1 MNTRTKGPISPIRC
15 GRWVLICPLLL
26 ALVPLVF
33 LVACLA
39 PQSATPDIA
48 APPSPASSPSAPT
61 PTPPPASTPSTPVPT
76 PVPLPTP
83 TFTPVPLPE
92 VCLRQR
98 FAADI
103 GACHAA
109 SVYDIRLTVDP
120 RSAQVMGQQQVRYT
134 NAEGQPLSD
143 LYLRLFPNTPA
154 YGGSM
159 TVTHLL
165 LDGTPISPLVELDGS
180 ALRLPLEPP
189 LAAGR
194 MLTLSMAFTV
204 EVPTTGVAGHGLFSY
219 VDGIMA
225 LPTVYP
231 IIPVYNDEGW
241 NVEIAPAHGD
251 DIHTDVSSYQV
262 QVTAPSN
269 LNVVASGVCLTLRG
283 GVWSCNAGPMR
294 DFVLILGDRYRRAA
308 RLVEDVVVNSYF
320 FAEHERAGQR
330 AVEVAADALV
340 AFTDLF
346 GEYPYAELD
355 VVATP
360 NWLGG
365 MEYPGL
371 VVIEDR
377 IYPSGGQLE
386 WLVAHEVAH
395 QWWFGVVGSDQ
406 VDTPWLDEA
415 LTQYSTVLYYERTYG
430 SDRAAGILQ
439 DFLQTYRDL
448 VRAGRDRPA
457 GLSAASYDSSLYW
470 DVVYRKGAL
479 YFHSLRE
486 AVGDE
491 TFFDILQAYYERH
504 RYQIATPDTFL
515 ETVEDVTGDRYIALY
530 EQWILGAPY
539 QPRRTPRPGPTGME

>member
-1 MNTRTKGPISPIRC
+1 M
-15 GRWVLICPLLL
+15 
-26 ALVPLVF
+26 
-33 LVACLA
+33 
-39 PQSATPDIA
+39 
-48 APPSPASSPSAPT
+48 
-61 PTPPPASTPSTPVPT
+61 
-76 PVPLPTP
+76 PLPTP
-83 TFTPVPLPE
+83 TFTPVPLPQ
-92 VCLRQR
+92 VCLRQK
-98 FAADI
+98 FAADV

-109 SVYDIRLTVDP
+109 SVYDIRLNVDP
-120 RSAQVMGQQQVRYT
+120 SSARVTGQQQVRYT

-154 YGGSM
+154 YGGTM

-165 LDGTPISPLVELDGS
+165 VDGAPISPFVELEGS

-204 EVPTTGVAGHGLFSY
+204 EVPTTGFAGHGLFSY

-251 DIHTDVSSYQV
+251 DIHTDVSAYEV
-262 QVTAPSN
+262 QVTAPSD
-269 LNVVASGVCLTLRG
+269 LTLVASGVCIRLRA

-294 DFVLILGDRYRRAA
+294 DFVLILGDRYQRAA
-308 RLVEDVVVNSYF
+308 RLVEGVVVNSYF
-320 FAEHERAGQR
+320 HGEHERAGRR

-377 IYPSGGQLE
+377 LYPSEGQLE

-415 LTQYSTVLYYERTYG
+415 LTQYSTVLYYEQTYG
-430 SDRAAGILQ
+430 ADRAAGILQ
-439 DFLQTYRDL
+439 EFLQTYRDL

-470 DVVYRKGAL
+470 DIVYRKGAL

-491 TFFDILQAYYERH
+491 AFFDILRAYYDRH
-504 RYQIATPDTFL
+504 RYQIATPESFL
-515 ETVEDVTGDRYIALY
+515 ETVEDVTGDRYIGLY
-530 EQWILGAPY
+530 EQWILGASY
-539 QPRRTPRPGPTGME
+539 EPRRTPRPGATGME

>member
-1 MNTRTKGPISPIRC
+1 MNAQGNRQISPGRC
-15 GRWVLICPLLL
+15 RRWISVCPLLL

-39 PQSATPDIA
+39 PHSPTPDIA
-48 APPSPASSPSAPT
+48 AALSPASSPSAPAPTLSPTST
-61 PTPPPASTPSTPVPT
+61 PTPPTAM
-76 PVPLPTP
+76 PTP

-92 VCLRQR
+92 VCLRQK
-98 FAADI
+98 FAADV
-103 GACHAA
+103 GACHTA

-120 RSAQVMGQQQVRYT
+120 SSALVTGEQQVRYT
-134 NAEGQPLSD
+134 NAEGQPLSN

-154 YGGSM
+154 YGGTM
-159 TVTHLL
+159 TVTRLL
-165 LDGTPISPLVELDGS
+165 LNGAPISPLVELEGS

-204 EVPTTGVAGHGLFSY
+204 EVPTTGAAGHGLFSY
-219 VDGIMA
+219 TGGIMA
-225 LPTVYP
+225 LPTVYA

-251 DIHTDVSSYQV
+251 DIHTDVSSYEV

-269 LNVVASGVCLTLRG
+269 LTLVASGVCLRLRE

-294 DFVLILGDRYRRAA
+294 DFVLILGDRYQRAA

-320 FAEHERAGQR
+320 HGEHERAGRR

-360 NWLGG
+360 NRLGG

-377 IYPSGGQLE
+377 LYPSGGQLE

-395 QWWFGVVGSDQ
+395 QWWFGIVGSDQ

-430 SDRAAGILQ
+430 PARAGGILQ

-448 VRAGRDRPA
+448 VRTGRDRPA
-457 GLSAASYDSSLYW
+457 GLSAASYDSSVYW

-491 TFFDILQAYYERH
+491 AFFDILQAYYERH
-504 RYQIATPDTFL
+504 RYQIATPESFL
-515 ETVEDVTGDRYIALY
+515 ATVEDVTGDRHIALY
-530 EQWILGAPY
+530 EQWILGASY
-539 QPRRTPRPGPTGME
+539 EPRRTPRPGPTGME